1 MDLEQQ
7 SRNNSISFHGSYSQF
22 WGLALYNILLTIITL
37 GIYYPWAKCAI
48 RKFLWQETEVGGSRL
63 EWHGTGLEMFR
74 GFIKAYAIVGS
85 LLLIINFGPYFLP
98 PELVVGVIIIAY
110 LGILTLIPLAIHGM
124 ARYRFSRTSLRGIY
138 FGYRGRIGEF
148 YGKTIRDFL
157 FTILTLGIYGFWLQT
172 NIRRY
177 VMRHARFGDVEAD
190 YDGQGGELLGLSLVQ
205 GILTAITFYIY
216 LPWAIIEIL
225 KFHIH
230 NTSLIQKGKRH
241 YFQTNATGGA
251 YFIVMIKAF
260 FITVFSLGIA
270 APVAQLMIH
279 KYIVE
284 SLSIEGDFNFDNI
297 EQTEGEYRDATGDD
311 MGDILDIDL

>member
-7 SRNNSISFHGSYSQF
+7 GRNNAISFHGSNSQF
-22 WGLALYNILLTIITL
+22 WGLALYNILLTVITL

-98 PELVVGVIIIAY
+98 PEMVLGVILIAY
-110 LGILTLIPLAIHGM
+110 MGILSLIPLAIHGM

-148 YGKTIRDFL
+148 YGLTIKDFL
-157 FTILTLGIYGFWLQT
+157 LTIVTLGIYGFWFQT
-172 NIRRY
+172 NVRRY
-177 VMRHARFGDVEAD
+177 VMQHARFGNVEAD
-190 YDGQGGELLGLSLVQ
+190 YEGQGGELLGLTFVQ

-216 LPWAIIEIL
+216 LPWAIIEIM
-225 KFHIH
+225 KFHVN
-230 NTSLIQKGKRH
+230 NTSLVQNGNRH
-241 YFQTNATGGA
+241 YFRTDAKGGA
-251 YFIVMIKAF
+251 YFIVLIKAF

-270 APVAQLMIH
+270 APVAQLMVH
-279 KYIVE
+279 KFIVN
-284 SLSIEGDFNFDNI
+284 SLSIEGNFDFDNI
-297 EQTEGEYRDATGDD
+297 EQTEDEYRDATGDD
-311 MGDILDIDL
+311 MGEILDIGL